1 VSIRNQCNDTVAQII
16 KNSSRVDILSTTE
29 VSCLLRGSLGIT
41 SEDYNAVLDIN
52 LGPHI
57 N

>member
-1 VSIRNQCNDTVAQII
+1 MSIRNQCNDTVAQII